1 MSRAISLRNQRI
13 ELRTK
18 PEIKAIIERAAQL
31 RNTTVSA
38 YMLESA
44 LQKARTDLKDAET
57 LLLNEEDRDI
67 FFKALAAPPEPNES
81 LRGIFKDST
90 D

>member
-57 LLLNEEDRDI
+57 LLLNEEDRDT
-67 FFKALAAPPEPNES
+67 FFKALSAPPEPNDS
-81 LRGIFKDST
+81 LRGLFQDSR